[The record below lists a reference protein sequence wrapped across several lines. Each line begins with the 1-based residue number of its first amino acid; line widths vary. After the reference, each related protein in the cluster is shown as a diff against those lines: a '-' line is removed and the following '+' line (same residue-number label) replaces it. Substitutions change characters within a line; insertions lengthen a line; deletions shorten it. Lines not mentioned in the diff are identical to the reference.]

1 MILIGHPDVQSQF
14 FYRVDTIEHIA
25 STPSQSVVLFDYQV
39 FLCEYCK
46 ANGIA
51 MAIHVRHIK
60 ELMLAHALGAS
71 FLVVDKA
78 LAIHAQKIADDYLF
92 DSKILLLGHDDEE
105 IEFAAL
111 NGVDGILF
119 ERGIVRL

>member
-25 STPSQSVVLFDYQV
+25 STPSQSVILFDYQV
-39 FLCEYCK
+39 SLCQYCK
-46 ANGIA
+46 ENSIT

-119 ERGIVRL
+119 NDGIIRL

>member
-1 MILIGHPDVQSQF
+1 MMLIGHPDVKSQF
-14 FYRVDTIEHIA
+14 LYRVEAIEHIA
-25 STPSQSVVLFDYQV
+25 STPSQSVILFDYHV
-39 FLCEYCK
+39 SLCQYCK
-46 ANGIA
+46 ENGIA
-51 MAIHVRHIK
+51 MAIHVRHVK
-60 ELMLAHALGAS
+60 ELILAHSLGAS

-92 DSKILLLGHDDEE
+92 DSNVLLLAHDEEE

-111 NGVDGILF
+111 NGIDGILF